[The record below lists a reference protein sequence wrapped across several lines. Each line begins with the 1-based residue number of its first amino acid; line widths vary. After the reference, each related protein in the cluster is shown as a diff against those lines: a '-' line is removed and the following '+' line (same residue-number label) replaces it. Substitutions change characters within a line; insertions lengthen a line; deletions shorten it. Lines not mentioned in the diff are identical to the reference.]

1 MTVYVNV
8 KPTKNRKVRHPVTD
22 EPLPASGTLVPTGPE
37 LSRLLRDGDV
47 EPATGNKAKS
57 GKTKASK

>member
-47 EPATGNKAKS
+47 EPAKS
-57 GKTKASK
+57 GKKKASK